1 MNRPRRLEAR
11 DYTVGWICALP
22 VELAAAQEM
31 FDEVDE
37 PIVTDNLDPSL
48 YSLGRI
54 GVHNVVITCLPAGS
68 TGTQSA
74 ATVAA
79 RMKSRFTLIRFGL
92 MVGIGGGVPSVE
104 FDIRL
109 GDVVISQPYQQHGG
123 VVQYDFGKTG
133 PGGQTIRT
141 GWLNAPPPVL
151 LSAIVEQ
158 RARHFRRQSNLEHHL
173 SRLQRLP
180 YFKREAAGPDVL
192 FQATYEHPGG
202 PTCELC
208 ANTMKIWRPG
218 RSGPGVG
225 LHYGTIASGNQVIKD
240 GVRRDEI
247 SKELGGVMCFEMEAA
262 GLMNDLPCLVIRGIC
277 DYADSHKNK
286 RWQPY
291 AAATAAA
298 CAKEILSI
306 IPGVPGPTTAR
317 PVTATDSGK
326 SRIEIKLD
334 QLMKEL
340 QLGYKFPAQFVQDL
354 ETDLLDDNITEVDVE
369 ENKDFI
375 AEWLRNT
382 EDDGWLD
389 ERDTIGQNRNN
400 MRTSGAQDQPAG
412 TYESLTQKGLAHP
425 NPEQAYCETAK
436 GDDEEN
442 PYDDSDH
449 LSSAETEV
457 PDDLLKVPPSG
468 RHTTSA
474 NPRSHETRR
483 QPPAPP
489 EAKRNP
495 IYAVRRSKP
504 SASESEKKPLRKSRR
519 RRHRSL
525 GRGESEDDDR
535 YMNQPRSSEA
545 YSERRSPNGEVPER
559 PRSNPFYPSYNN
571 LQQREE
577 IRYGGDPEYQTAHS
591 GPSGQ
596 HQYRSGPYGGY
607 DDRANDRYRNVP
619 RPPRADEG
627 NLHDANYD
635 RYVPPPPISYNRQQ
649 GGPGPHNDTYQQYP
663 YGNTPG
669 GKTFHF
675 SSNGNEGG
683 AKGFNFSNADDIFA
697 QFLRADADNNIYDEF
712 FGGGF
717 PSKSSTRKQE
727 ISIVEKPLPVS
738 LEELFNGVTKKMK
751 INRKT
756 YDTQTGR
763 TSVQDRI
770 LEIPIKKGLKA
781 GSKIKFADI
790 GDQTAEGT
798 QDMHFI
804 ITEV

>member
-31 FDEVDE
+31 LDEVDE
-37 PIVTDNLDPSL
+37 PIVADNLDPSL

-54 GVHNVVITCLPAGS
+54 GVHNVVITCLPAGT

-158 RARHFRRQSNLEHHL
+158 RARHFRRQSNLEQHF
-173 SRLQRLP
+173 SRFQRLP
-180 YFKREAAGPDVL
+180 YFSREAAGPDVL

-277 DYADSHKNK
+277 DYADTHKNK

-306 IPGVPGPTTAR
+306 IPGVPGPTTIR
-317 PVTATDSGK
+317 PVTANDSGK

-369 ENKDFI
+369 ENKGFI

-389 ERDTIGQNRNN
+389 ERDTIGQTESNVRA
-400 MRTSGAQDQPAG
+400 SGTRDQSAEK
-412 TYESLTQKGLAHP
+412 YESLRQKGLTHP
-425 NPEQAYCETAK
+425 KPKQAYCETEQ
-436 GDDEEN
+436 GDEE
-442 PYDDSDH
+442 YDDSDH
-449 LSSAETEV
+449 FSNAETEV
-457 PDDLLKVPPSG
+457 PDDHLEAPST
-468 RHTTSA
+468 RRYTTIA
-474 NPRSHETRR
+474 NSRSRESRR
-483 QPPAPP
+483 QPPVAP

-495 IYAVRRSKP
+495 PSTNKKSKP
-504 SASESEKKPLRKSRR
+504 LASESDKKPMRKSRR

-525 GRGESEDDDR
+525 GREESRDDDQHAD
-535 YMNQPRSSEA
+535 YSGPSDA
-545 YSERRSPNGEVPER
+545 YSERHSRSRDLPEI
-559 PRSNPFYPSYNN
+559 PRSNPFYSSYHNP
-571 LQQREE
+571 QQREGL
-577 IRYGGDPEYQTAHS
+577 RYGGEPQYQTAQNEYL
-591 GPSGQ
+591 GQ
-596 HQYRSGPYGGY
+596 HQYPGGSYRSHN
-607 DDRANDRYRNVP
+607 DWARASYHNEP
-619 RPPRADEG
+619 QPPRADG
-627 NLHDANYD
+627 DNHYDANFD
-635 RYVPPPPISYNRQQ
+635 RYAPPPPISNHRQR
-649 GGPGPHNDTYQQYP
+649 GDPGLHEEQPQQNP
-663 YGNTPG
+663 FTNPPTERS
-669 GKTFHF
+669 FHF
-675 SSNGNEGG
+675 SPYPNESGK
-683 AKGFNFSNADDIFA
+683 KGFNFSNADDIFT
-697 QFLRADADNNIYDEF
+697 QFLRGAVDKDLEPAVDRQR
-712 FGGGF
+712 GT
-717 PSKSSTRKQE
+717 PMPE
-727 ISIVEKPLPVS
+727 ITIVEKPLPVS
-738 LEELFNGVTKKMK
+738 LEELFNGNTKKVK

-763 TSVQDRI
+763 TSNQERF

-781 GSKIKFADI
+781 GSKIKFSNV
-790 GDQTAEGT
+790 GDQTERGT
-798 QDMHFI
+798 EDLHFI
-804 ITEV
+804 VTEV